1 MRLFILTFFCACA
14 SFLSAQTNAPVL
26 SLLFNGS
33 ADDSST
39 QMNHGSEMGSV
50 TYSEDRFGNKCGA
63 LQLNGQDSY
72 IEVPATQTLNGITS
86 QFTIAVWFK
95 SNLDPNDFQWF
106 TIACKGD
113 DTSESITSPQ
123 WRLQGTSKTIS
134 INTECTEF
142 ISQPVQAGKWYHYA
156 VRWDG
161 SNLHTYLNGV
171 ETGHFAYVGTLM
183 PNNSPVLIGR
193 DIPGNEE
200 YFKGEIDELYIFDVN
215 LSDKEI
221 ASLYQ
226 DQSEKTSIK
235 PCQDSIISPPVTP
248 TIDTTLGMAP
258 KVSFINPSKHHI
270 VVNDRNFEA
279 IAQIEGVQSVQ
290 DLTVSVN
297 GSALSQ
303 IDFNG
308 NLVTIPLDG
317 SSPVYTLKIEAKN
330 SFGGD
335 SDVAVIQFTSTSQP
349 PEIQLTES
357 TQLIKVS
364 KEDYALSCNVKYS
377 SKSDI
382 KVIHNGNEK
391 NFNYDR
397 NTEALSSSIKLIPGI
412 NLIQIQASNT
422 DGSDNRFIQLQYTE
436 PRVQHDMG
444 VVDTVQHITLPV
456 GNITLSCYDH
466 NKIDGDIVTIF
477 LNDDILFE
485 KLKLRPRSEKKAVKK
500 LNLTRGRKYVLVCKA
515 INEGTIATNTLSV
528 RIEDDNGFAKVF
540 KLQSK
545 KGSSQAFSF
554 VYN

>member
-123 WRLQGTSKTIS
+123 W
-134 INTECTEF
+134 
-142 ISQPVQAGKWYHYA
+142 
-156 VRWDG
+156 
-161 SNLHTYLNGV
+161 
-171 ETGHFAYVGTLM
+171 
-183 PNNSPVLIGR
+183 NNSPVLIGR